1 MDKYERAATLK
12 ISRDFL
18 AKNCLWKGK
27 PNMLPYIIVN
37 RRMLSMIIITI
48 VLFSYFKFSW
58 FLPTKLWS
66 VFFLICL
73 MACVIDW
80 IETVYYITDL
90 GLIVK
95 KYSRYYT
102 LEWKDVRQKE
112 YRIRANPIEVL
123 FGCRTI
129 QYGKYSTGTAKEN
142 HLNIWW
148 NTTVFWCIK
157 DYKKVIRMI
166 SSYLD
171 ASKEH

>member
-1 MDKYERAATLK
+1 MDK
-12 ISRDFL
+12 ISTEG
-18 AKNCLWKGK
+18 N
-27 PNMLPYIIVN
+27 
-37 RRMLSMIIITI
+37 T
-48 VLFSYFKFSW
+48 
-58 FLPTKLWS
+58 
-66 VFFLICL
+66 
-73 MACVIDW
+73 DW

-112 YRIRANPIEVL
+112 YRIRANPVEVL

-129 QYGKYSTGTAKEN
+129 QYGKYATGK

-171 ASKEH
+171 ASEEH